1 MKHRISIFRQL
12 PTKMLMLV
20 FVLMLPMVVPAQAQN
35 TGSVTGF
42 VYDGDGKSPID
53 EAVVILKLA
62 KDKKDGKEYKSE
74 PTQETGDYR
83 IEDLPAGIY
92 VAAVRI
98 KSGKVYNTLSVLKI
112 VAGKRLIRSFYLTPE
127 RPLAWLWYNPCG
139 LAMILSGT
147 AVVTK
152 LIIDEEEEVSP
163 TQL

>member
-1 MKHRISIFRQL
+1 MKVSIPFKHMGLGVIALVAFAMIL
-12 PTKMLMLV
+12 PVNAL
-20 FVLMLPMVVPAQAQN
+20 AQGEN

-42 VYDGDGKSPID
+42 VYDGDGKSPIK

-83 IEDLPAGIY
+83 IEGLPAGIY

-98 KSGKVYNTLSVLKI
+98 KSGKVYNTLSVVRI
-112 VAGKRLIRSFYLTPE
+112 MAGKRLIRSFYLTPE

-139 LAMILSGT
+139 VAMILSGT
-147 AVVTK
+147 AVITK
-152 LIIDEEEEVSP
+152 LIIEEPKEVSP